1 MRCLRKQTRMT
12 RAIQIQNTRHAYHQ
26 NYTDLHENSEE
37 IMEEVPLKMRTWG
50 KLKGRKIVLDEEM
63 GISSEVEVE
72 VEVFGIWKDRKDI
85 KSSIDW
91 VRNMREKEWRRW

>member
-1 MRCLRKQTRMT
+1 
-12 RAIQIQNTRHAYHQ
+12 
-26 NYTDLHENSEE
+26 
-37 IMEEVPLKMRTWG
+37 MEEVPLKMRTWG
-50 KLKGRKIVLDEEM
+50 KLKGREIVLEEEM
-63 GISSEVEVE
+63 GISGEVEVEVEIRFPKVKEE